1 MGWSGSTGPSG
12 GGLAID
18 FVGMEGGGPLITCVG
33 LSRASRPG
41 DVRALGYAVLD
52 ASWMVNGIRVL
63 ERRDGSLTVR
73 LPQQRTANGL
83 KEVVRPLTAKD
94 RAAITSAVLNAY
106 AQLVRQPNLLSTVYH
121 PLKEMV

>member
-1 MGWSGSTGPSG
+1 MDI
-12 GGLAID
+12 GLLD
-18 FVGMEGGGPLITCVG
+18 LEGGGPLITSVG

-63 ERRDGSLTVR
+63 EQRDGSLTVR

-106 AQLVRQPNLLSTVYH
+106 AQLVRQPNLLSTVYY
-121 PLKEMV
+121 PLKEMI

>member
-1 MGWSGSTGPSG
+1 MGWLGRASPRR
-12 GGLAID
+12 GGLAIGFLD
-18 FVGMEGGGPLITCVG
+18 LEGGGPLITCVG

-41 DVRALGYAVLD
+41 AVRALGYAILD
-52 ASWMVNGIRVL
+52 DSWMVNGIRVL
-63 ERRDGSLTVR
+63 EQRDGSLTVR

-94 RAAITSAVLNAY
+94 RAAITGAVLDAY
-106 AQLVRQPNLLSTVYH
+106 AQLVRQANLLSTVYH